1 VTSMATPRVVL
12 VTRRTEYDELI
23 ARHGT
28 RGQAD
33 FFLRSRGQS
42 LDVLLARHHALD
54 AARHAVLAAI
64 PVQWRRGQA
73 ERDELARFVFGPDD
87 IVVAIGQDGLV
98 ANVAKYLDGQPVIGV
113 NPMGGGGALVP
124 HPCAAV
130 ADLLADIAGGR
141 AAYLDRAMVEARTDD
156 GQQLRALNEIFV
168 GHASHQSARY
178 DLSVGATQ
186 ESQSSSGVIAGT
198 GTGASGWC
206 ASIQRAVAP
215 DLPLPAPADRSLA
228 WFVREAWPSAST
240 GTALAYGI
248 LGRSEALCAT
258 ARSEELVIFGDGIE
272 SDRLLLSWG
281 QGVRIS
287 LSESVLRTVK

>member
-1 VTSMATPRVVL
+1 MATPRVVL

-33 FFLRSRGQS
+33 SFLRSREQS

-98 ANVAKYLDGQPVIGV
+98 ANVAKYLDGLPV
-113 NPMGGGGALVP
+113 M
-124 HPCAAV
+124 
-130 ADLLADIAGGR
+130 
-141 AAYLDRAMVEARTDD
+141 
-156 GQQLRALNEIFV
+156 RALNEIFL

-178 DLSVGATQ
+178 DLSVGATH

-215 DLPLPAPADRSLA
+215 DLPLPAPEDRSLA

-240 GTALAYGI
+240 GTALTYGI
-248 LGRSEALCAT
+248 LGGTDALCAT
-258 ARSEELVIFGDGIE
+258 ALAEELVIFGDGIE

-287 LSESVLRTVK
+287 LSESVLRTVS